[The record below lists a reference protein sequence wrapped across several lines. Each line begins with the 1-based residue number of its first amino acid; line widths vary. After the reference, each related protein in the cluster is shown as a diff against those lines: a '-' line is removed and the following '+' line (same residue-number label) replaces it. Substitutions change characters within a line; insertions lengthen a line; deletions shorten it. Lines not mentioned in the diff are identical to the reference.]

1 MVATGVPPRSF
12 ADFPSEA
19 CKKLTQASSLATCE
33 AGTAGRAALS
43 PCPPPHHA
51 CTPTASP
58 GGVLR
63 HRDDPFA
70 VPPRSLRPCPHRC
83 SHSHDSRAGSSLSC
97 CVRDPLRGPRCRC
110 VANGSC
116 APRVAQL
123 HARIR
128 QRRLPPELPRDGR
141 RSSVRTSAGWEG
153 VGGRWPA
160 CAIPKP
166 AIWAD
171 QCLGHRGF
179 HPSQATR
186 ARARGEGACCCA
198 ACQHNISARPAAP
211 CAGRWPRLLLL
222 PYLRWAA
229 ASR

>member
-1 MVATGVPPRSF
+1 M
-12 ADFPSEA
+12 
-19 CKKLTQASSLATCE
+19 
-33 AGTAGRAALS
+33 
-43 PCPPPHHA
+43 
-51 CTPTASP
+51 
-58 GGVLR
+58 LR

-70 VPPRSLRPCPHRC
+70 VPPRARSARALTGAVTLTTRGQAPLSLVVYETHCG
-83 SHSHDSRAGSSLSC
+83 DRAAGVWRL
-97 CVRDPLRGPRCRC
+97 PT
-110 VANGSC
+110 NGSC

-128 QRRLPPELPRDGR
+128 QRRLPPELLRDGR

-160 CAIPKP
+160 CAIQKP

>member
-1 MVATGVPPRSF
+1 MV
-12 ADFPSEA
+12 
-19 CKKLTQASSLATCE
+19 Q
-33 AGTAGRAALS
+33 RAASAKRAPWPIAALA
-43 PCPPPHHA
+43 PNALPN
-51 CTPTASP
+51 
-58 GGVLR
+58 GVLV
-63 HRDDPFA
+63 HRSSRLAPPVCVFTLA
-70 VPPRSLRPCPHRC
+70 PPVPSQVLTVSRLEGRLIPLVVYETHREDRAAGAWRRP
-83 SHSHDSRAGSSLSC
+83 SN
-97 CVRDPLRGPRCRC
+97 GP
-110 VANGSC
+110 S
-116 APRVAQL
+116 APRTAQL

-198 ACQHNISARPAAP
+198 ACQHNINARPAP
-211 CAGRWPRLLLL
+211 CAG
-222 PYLRWAA
+222 
-229 ASR
+229 